1 MRAYI
6 EEYFDKSHFIYD
18 FNDIKNRVLQLHKD
32 GKSIDEIVKHLQEWI
47 YIFTDKEETEW
58 EKKVV
63 ENIINGNKVIN
74 RFTGE
79 VLNV

>member
-6 EEYFDKSHFIYD
+6 EEFFDKSHFIYD

-79 VLNV
+79 ILNV

>member
-6 EEYFDKSHFIYD
+6 EEYFDKSHFIYG